1 MCFEF
6 DKIVC
11 VSNFD
16 NIVSV
21 SDFDNIMRVWDLI
34 ILCVF
39 GIS

>member
-6 DKIVC
+6 DNIVC

-39 GIS
+39 GI

>member
-6 DKIVC
+6 DNIVC